1 MNAQQ
6 PADWVKVHPKVAVTM
21 FAGACSSVLI
31 AVCKKNGVDLAG
43 QEENLM
49 VIVSAIAGYLMPSE

>member
-1 MNAQQ
+1 
-6 PADWVKVHPKVAVTM
+6 VTM